1 MALLEIRD
9 LRVTFRVREG
19 VVHAVNDVQ
28 LTLERGQTLGLV
40 GESGSG
46 KTVTSLT
53 VLGLTRSP
61 TTEISG
67 QILLDGVDLVALP
80 EDELRD
86 IRGRRV
92 AMVFQDP
99 LSSLHPMHRIGWQ
112 IVEAIQAHEKV
123 GKKAARARA
132 IELLRDVGIPS
143 PEERVDAYPHELS
156 GGMRQR
162 VMIAMALALDPDLLI
177 ADEPTSAL
185 DVTVQS
191 QILELLAK
199 LQDEKGMA
207 LLIVSHDLGV
217 IAEQTDEIAVMYAG
231 RIVEQG
237 TADAVIDRADASV
250 HAGPARLDPSCRRAA
265 HRSSDAHPG
274 LAAERRQPAAWL
286 RVSPEMLACPAVLPG
301 ACSGART
308 GRREP
313 PHCLPGGERGPV
325 TPVASAPLLVVE
337 DLVKHFPARGTQRQ
351 RGTVVHAVDGVSFTI
366 APARDT
372 GPRRRDRLR
381 EVDRRPARDAAARA
395 DRRTHRAR
403 GAGHHALV
411 AAEAAAVAARDA
423 DHLPGSVLV
432 AQPAQA
438 CRVDRRLRHCAHM
451 ASGRAAISGPRYEA
465 CCSASGSTPP
475 TTTATRTSSQ
485 GDRGSESAS
494 LARSSPI
501 RASSSPT
508 SPSRR
513 STCPSRPRC
522 STSSPICVRSSTSRC
537 SSSPTTS
544 PWCATSRTGSP

>member
-19 VVHAVNDVQ
+19 VVQAVNDVQ
-28 LTLERGQTLGLV
+28 LTLERGRTLGLV

-123 GKKAARARA
+123 RGKAARARA
-132 IELLRDVGIPS
+132 IDLLRDVGIPG

-162 VMIAMALALDPDLLI
+162 VMIAMGLALDPDLLI

-199 LQDEKGMA
+199 LQEEKGMA

-217 IAEQTDEIAVMYAG
+217 IAEWTDEIAVMYGG

-237 TADAVIDRADASV
+237 TSDAVIERPMHPYTRGLLASIPHVDGPRSDRLTPIPGAPPSGVNLPPGCAFHPRCSL
-250 HAGPARLDPSCRRAA
+250 ARPSCRERVPELEQVGAN
-265 HRSSDAHPG
+265 HRI
-274 LAAERRQPAAWL
+274 
-286 RVSPEMLACPAVLPG
+286 ACPVV
-301 ACSGART
+301 
-308 GRREP
+308 REG
-313 PHCLPGGERGPV
+313 L
-325 TPVASAPLLVVE
+325 
-337 DLVKHFPARGTQRQ
+337 
-351 RGTVVHAVDGVSFTI
+351 
-366 APARDT
+366 
-372 GPRRRDRLR
+372 
-381 EVDRRPARDAAARA
+381 
-395 DRRTHRAR
+395 
-403 GAGHHALV
+403 
-411 AAEAAAVAARDA
+411 
-423 DHLPGSVLV
+423 
-432 AQPAQA
+432 
-438 CRVDRRLRHCAHM
+438 
-451 ASGRAAISGPRYEA
+451 
-465 CCSASGSTPP
+465 
-475 TTTATRTSSQ
+475 
-485 GDRGSESAS
+485 
-494 LARSSPI
+494 
-501 RASSSPT
+501 
-508 SPSRR
+508 
-513 STCPSRPRC
+513 
-522 STSSPICVRSSTSRC
+522 
-537 SSSPTTS
+537 
-544 PWCATSRTGSP
+544 

>member
-19 VVHAVNDVQ
+19 VVQAVNDVQ

-67 QILLDGVDLVALP
+67 RILLDGVDLVALP
-80 EDELRD
+80 EDELRG

-99 LSSLHPMHRIGWQ
+99 LSSLHPMHKVGWQ
-112 IVEAIQAHEKV
+112 MIEAVQAHEKV
-123 GKKAARARA
+123 SNKAARARA

-237 TADAVIDRADASV
+237 TADAVIEGAMHPYTRGLLASIPHVDGPRTDRLTPIPGAPPSGVNLPPGCAFHPRCSL
-250 HAGPARLDPSCRRAA
+250 ARPSCRERVPELEQVGAD
-265 HRSSDAHPG
+265 HRI
-274 LAAERRQPAAWL
+274 
-286 RVSPEMLACPAVLPG
+286 ACPVV
-301 ACSGART
+301 
-308 GRREP
+308 REG
-313 PHCLPGGERGPV
+313 L
-325 TPVASAPLLVVE
+325 
-337 DLVKHFPARGTQRQ
+337 
-351 RGTVVHAVDGVSFTI
+351 
-366 APARDT
+366 
-372 GPRRRDRLR
+372 
-381 EVDRRPARDAAARA
+381 
-395 DRRTHRAR
+395 
-403 GAGHHALV
+403 
-411 AAEAAAVAARDA
+411 
-423 DHLPGSVLV
+423 
-432 AQPAQA
+432 
-438 CRVDRRLRHCAHM
+438 
-451 ASGRAAISGPRYEA
+451 
-465 CCSASGSTPP
+465 
-475 TTTATRTSSQ
+475 
-485 GDRGSESAS
+485 
-494 LARSSPI
+494 
-501 RASSSPT
+501 
-508 SPSRR
+508 
-513 STCPSRPRC
+513 
-522 STSSPICVRSSTSRC
+522 
-537 SSSPTTS
+537 
-544 PWCATSRTGSP
+544 

>member
-19 VVHAVNDVQ
+19 VVQAVNDVQ

-80 EDELRD
+80 EDELRG

-112 IVEAIQAHEKV
+112 IVEAIQAHETV
-123 GKKAARARA
+123 GKKTARARA
-132 IELLRDVGIPS
+132 VELLRVVGIPS

-199 LQDEKGMA
+199 LQEEKGMA

-217 IAEQTDEIAVMYAG
+217 IAEWTDEIAVMYGG

-237 TADAVIDRADASV
+237 TADAVIGRAMHPYTRGLLASIPHVDGPRSDRLTPIPGAPPSGVNLPPGCAFHPRCSL
-250 HAGPARLDPSCRRAA
+250 ARPSCRERVPELEQVGAN
-265 HRSSDAHPG
+265 HRI
-274 LAAERRQPAAWL
+274 
-286 RVSPEMLACPAVLPG
+286 ACPVV
-301 ACSGART
+301 
-308 GRREP
+308 REG
-313 PHCLPGGERGPV
+313 L
-325 TPVASAPLLVVE
+325 
-337 DLVKHFPARGTQRQ
+337 
-351 RGTVVHAVDGVSFTI
+351 
-366 APARDT
+366 
-372 GPRRRDRLR
+372 
-381 EVDRRPARDAAARA
+381 
-395 DRRTHRAR
+395 
-403 GAGHHALV
+403 
-411 AAEAAAVAARDA
+411 
-423 DHLPGSVLV
+423 
-432 AQPAQA
+432 
-438 CRVDRRLRHCAHM
+438 
-451 ASGRAAISGPRYEA
+451 
-465 CCSASGSTPP
+465 
-475 TTTATRTSSQ
+475 
-485 GDRGSESAS
+485 
-494 LARSSPI
+494 
-501 RASSSPT
+501 
-508 SPSRR
+508 
-513 STCPSRPRC
+513 
-522 STSSPICVRSSTSRC
+522 
-537 SSSPTTS
+537 
-544 PWCATSRTGSP
+544 

>member
-19 VVHAVNDVQ
+19 VVQAVNDVQ

-112 IVEAIQAHEKV
+112 MVEAIQAHEKV
-123 GKKAARARA
+123 RGKAARARA
-132 IELLRDVGIPS
+132 IDLLRDVGIPS

-162 VMIAMALALDPDLLI
+162 VMIAMGLALDPDLLI

-237 TADAVIDRADASV
+237 TADAVIDRAMHPYTRGLLASIPHV
-250 HAGPARLDPSCRRAA
+250 DGPRTDRLTPIPGAPPSGVNLPPGCAFHPRCSLARPSCRERVPELAQVGVN
-265 HRSSDAHPG
+265 HRI
-274 LAAERRQPAAWL
+274 
-286 RVSPEMLACPAVLPG
+286 ACPVV
-301 ACSGART
+301 
-308 GRREP
+308 REG
-313 PHCLPGGERGPV
+313 L
-325 TPVASAPLLVVE
+325 
-337 DLVKHFPARGTQRQ
+337 
-351 RGTVVHAVDGVSFTI
+351 
-366 APARDT
+366 
-372 GPRRRDRLR
+372 
-381 EVDRRPARDAAARA
+381 
-395 DRRTHRAR
+395 
-403 GAGHHALV
+403 
-411 AAEAAAVAARDA
+411 
-423 DHLPGSVLV
+423 
-432 AQPAQA
+432 
-438 CRVDRRLRHCAHM
+438 
-451 ASGRAAISGPRYEA
+451 
-465 CCSASGSTPP
+465 
-475 TTTATRTSSQ
+475 
-485 GDRGSESAS
+485 
-494 LARSSPI
+494 
-501 RASSSPT
+501 
-508 SPSRR
+508 
-513 STCPSRPRC
+513 
-522 STSSPICVRSSTSRC
+522 
-537 SSSPTTS
+537 
-544 PWCATSRTGSP
+544 

>member
-19 VVHAVNDVQ
+19 VVQAVNDVQ

-61 TTEISG
+61 ATEISG

-112 IVEAIQAHEKV
+112 MVEAIQAHEKV
-123 GKKAARARA
+123 RKKAARARA
-132 IELLRDVGIPS
+132 VELLRVVGIPS

-199 LQDEKGMA
+199 LQEEKGMA

-217 IAEQTDEIAVMYAG
+217 IAERTDEIAVMYGG

-237 TADAVIDRADASV
+237 TSDAVIERPMHPYTRGLLASIPHVDGPRSDRLTPIPGAPPSGVNLPPGCAFHPRCSL
-250 HAGPARLDPSCRRAA
+250 ARPSCRERVPELEQVGAN
-265 HRSSDAHPG
+265 HRI
-274 LAAERRQPAAWL
+274 
-286 RVSPEMLACPAVLPG
+286 ACPVV
-301 ACSGART
+301 
-308 GRREP
+308 REG
-313 PHCLPGGERGPV
+313 L
-325 TPVASAPLLVVE
+325 
-337 DLVKHFPARGTQRQ
+337 
-351 RGTVVHAVDGVSFTI
+351 
-366 APARDT
+366 
-372 GPRRRDRLR
+372 
-381 EVDRRPARDAAARA
+381 
-395 DRRTHRAR
+395 
-403 GAGHHALV
+403 
-411 AAEAAAVAARDA
+411 
-423 DHLPGSVLV
+423 
-432 AQPAQA
+432 
-438 CRVDRRLRHCAHM
+438 
-451 ASGRAAISGPRYEA
+451 
-465 CCSASGSTPP
+465 
-475 TTTATRTSSQ
+475 
-485 GDRGSESAS
+485 
-494 LARSSPI
+494 
-501 RASSSPT
+501 
-508 SPSRR
+508 
-513 STCPSRPRC
+513 
-522 STSSPICVRSSTSRC
+522 
-537 SSSPTTS
+537 
-544 PWCATSRTGSP
+544 